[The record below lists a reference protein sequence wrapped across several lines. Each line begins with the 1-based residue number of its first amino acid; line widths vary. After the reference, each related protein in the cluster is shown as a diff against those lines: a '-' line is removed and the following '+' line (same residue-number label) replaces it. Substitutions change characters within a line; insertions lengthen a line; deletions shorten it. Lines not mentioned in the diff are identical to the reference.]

1 MNNNITMATL
11 TIHEFIALFQLEMM
25 CKHLDNEDIQRL
37 LNSFM
42 TELDEFA
49 ESKTISSR
57 YHRDILKS
65 RLFCLVDK
73 IRNGFMSKEEKAI
86 FIEDVQ
92 ESIEEYI
99 QSCMVQQ
106 ENQELLMVSTLF
118 I

>member
-1 MNNNITMATL
+1 MATL
-11 TIHEFIALFQLEMM
+11 KFNEFITFFQMEMM
-25 CKHLDNEDIQRL
+25 CKHLETEDIQRL

-42 TELDEFA
+42 SELDEFA

-57 YHRDILKS
+57 YLRDIVKS
-65 RLFCLVDK
+65 RMCCLVDK
-73 IRNGFMSKEEKAI
+73 IRNGFMSTEEKAI
-86 FIEDVQ
+86 YFEDVQ

-99 QSCMVQQ
+99 QSCMIQQ